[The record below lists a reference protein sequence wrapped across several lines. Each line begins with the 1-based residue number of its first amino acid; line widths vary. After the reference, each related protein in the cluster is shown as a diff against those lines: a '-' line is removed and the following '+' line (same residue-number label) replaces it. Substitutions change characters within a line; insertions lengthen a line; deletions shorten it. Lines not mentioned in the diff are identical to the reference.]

1 MVHTFHRLISSLLS
15 RSKQEPISPVEG
27 YVFQGGSL
35 RLQAGSLFEL
45 AGQVYKRGY
54 RTVGNIE
61 GRLLLAFY
69 APNGWHI
76 VYQDSYSLSYAGKP
90 FDMQALLKVL
100 KLRQQQEDAK

>member
-15 RSKQEPISPVEG
+15 RSKQEHTSPVEG

-35 RLQAGSLFEL
+35 RLQKGSLFEL
-45 AGQVYKRGY
+45 AGEVYRKGY

-76 VYQDSYSLSYAGKP
+76 VYQDGYSLSYAGKP

-100 KLRQQQEDAK
+100 KLRQEQDK